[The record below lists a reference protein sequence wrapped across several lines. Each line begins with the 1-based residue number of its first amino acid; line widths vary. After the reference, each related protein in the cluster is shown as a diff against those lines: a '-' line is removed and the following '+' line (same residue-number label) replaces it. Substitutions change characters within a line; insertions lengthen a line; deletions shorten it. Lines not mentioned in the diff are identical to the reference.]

1 MCEVTIRLPRWV
13 ERFVSE
19 SPEVFPSVEDRMRFV
34 FALARRNVQ
43 HKTGGPFGAAV
54 FDNAGRLTAP
64 GVNLVVSA
72 NCSVAHAEIVAVTLA
87 QRALGRYDIG
97 DAGTAHYELV
107 SSAEPCA
114 MCLGAI
120 PWSGVS
126 RLVCAARE
134 ADARAVGFDEGAK
147 LADWVAALYSRG
159 IEVLRDVL
167 RDEAAAALQEYGNV
181 GGPIYNAGRPRE

>member
-1 MCEVTIRLPRWV
+1 MCEVTIRLPGWV
-13 ERFVSE
+13 ERFVDE
-19 SPEVFPSVEDRMRFV
+19 SPEVFLSVEDRMRFV
-34 FALARRNVQ
+34 IALARQNVQ

-54 FDNAGRLTAP
+54 FDDAGRLKVP

-87 QRALGRYDIG
+87 QIALGRYDIG
-97 DAGTAHYELV
+97 NGGTADYELV

-114 MCLGAI
+114 MCFGAI

-126 RLVCAARE
+126 RLVCGARE

-147 LADWVAALYSRG
+147 VSDWVAALYGRD

-167 RDEAAAALQEYGNV
+167 REEAAAALREYADA
-181 GGPIYNAGRPRE
+181 GGPFYNAGPPRQ